1 MCLLFIKF
9 DSTHYE
15 HENSKQIYDSSDLNY
30 AVDNHVYRW
39 VSALIVKAKG
49 VYL

>member
-30 AVDNHVYRW
+30 AVDSHVYSW
-39 VSALIVKAKG
+39 VSVYVVKTKRIV
-49 VYL
+49 L